1 MAGLSE
7 FTRVY
12 LSRGK
17 VAHLKGNW
25 TARQWFTAPC
35 GASPA
40 WYEPHGW
47 YGTGTQEEIE
57 KAAGLPLCKRCVK
70 LLEVEL

>member
-1 MAGLSE
+1 MSSLSE

-25 TARQWFTAPC
+25 IGRFYAAPC

-47 YGTGTQEEIE
+47 YGTGAQEEIE
-57 KAAGLPLCKRCVK
+57 KAAELPLCKRCVA